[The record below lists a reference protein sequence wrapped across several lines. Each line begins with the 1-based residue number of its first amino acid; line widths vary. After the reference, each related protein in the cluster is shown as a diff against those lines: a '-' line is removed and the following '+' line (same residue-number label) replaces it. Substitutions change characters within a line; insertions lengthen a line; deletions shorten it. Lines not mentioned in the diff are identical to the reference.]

1 VSSVLLRQA
10 QHIAPWFSFFL
21 GFRSGLSIKVIL
33 KLRSKNQN
41 PKPKLENPYPVNA
54 FIFSIVL
61 KLETW
66 NF

>member
-1 VSSVLLRQA
+1 MKLVKVFAS
-10 QHIAPWFSFFL
+10 
-21 GFRSGLSIKVIL
+21 LS
-33 KLRSKNQN
+33 QN